1 MVQAVWNLVYVQG
14 PAPSALFHSKEHR
27 HASSEHW
34 NRVKGLFGEG
44 KKKCHTHTSKRKIIK
59 DLTIKRTLDLEF
71 WWHSSALS
79 ALDIKHCRSTP
90 PKNNEMKDLEFIT
103 HWRPSWPQSWDQTS
117 AKPSCE
123 HRNMSSLQQFWYQ
136 QAPGAR
142 TIFVQLLTSA

>member
-44 KKKCHTHTSKRKIIK
+44 KKKCHTHTSKWKIIK

-90 PKNNEMKDLEFIT
+90 PKNNEMKGLE
-103 HWRPSWPQSWDQTS
+103 S
-117 AKPSCE
+117 
-123 HRNMSSLQQFWYQ
+123 SSLTED
-136 QAPGAR
+136 QADHKAEIRLQPNLPVSTGTWAHCSSSG
-142 TIFVQLLTSA
+142 ISKLLEQGPFLYSS